1 MTAPA
6 RTVAQTVLAPA
17 RTVARALLL
26 VPFLAFLL
34 GGAAAAG
41 PGGGL
46 SATYVATPPASVGAG
61 SLTLVPV
68 TVTNAGD
75 EPWLASGPTPVNLSY
90 HWYDAQG
97 AVAVWNG
104 TRAPL
109 GSDLPV
115 GGTRTVIVP
124 VLAPSAPGSYT
135 LRFAVVKEGVAWVAP
150 GPVHLLAVVTAF
162 QERFG
167 QVAPPAFVATGSYTL
182 SVPVT
187 NTGVTTWNAGG
198 PNPIALAYHW
208 HDAAGATV
216 VWDGGRSPLAADLAP
231 GATTT
236 VSARV
241 VAPDRP
247 GSYTLTLDLVREG
260 IGWFASLGPS
270 TPYRAPVAVAIPVVG
285 ASYAIP
291 AGSAS
296 YIGERRTIAV
306 TVTNTGNLPIVTTGK
321 EPVSLS
327 YHLTDA
333 TDATLVWDGPR
344 TALGGDLAPG
354 ASRSVQLT
362 FTTPP
367 QPGAYTLALDLVR
380 EGVAWYSG
388 LGSPPGKV
396 ALTVTSGLAAGYGAS
411 TTPALATIGAT
422 LQLSVQLTNYG
433 PRTWAAAGPTPVHLA
448 YHIFDA
454 DGRAVVWDG
463 GRGLLPG
470 DLPAGGTATVSVDV
484 ALPQR
489 TGAYTVSWDL
499 VQEGVSWFSAYGIA
513 RKDEQITVQ
522 PGVTFYGKGYGHGV
536 GMSQYG
542 AQGWA
547 TGASG
552 PALTGEQIVAKYYPG
567 TSLANIDLARG
578 ALRVLLSTPSSA
590 GRYSCGM
597 PAFDAPLAN
606 AVSGGGFRVL
616 NEGAANAVIGAAGA
630 NVTWQIAARNGV
642 VQVWNQATVTKVYE
656 GPGPVVLVPTDP
668 LQPVRVQEK
677 GTYRGNLKLSNVG
690 GTLRLVNYVSYDDY
704 ARGVVPSEMPLGW
717 HIEAYKAQAYAART
731 YAYAKYAGGA
741 RDYDVLDDQQ
751 DQCYGGVG
759 VETAPTNAAAAA
771 TAGKVIAYQGV
782 AIHAYFASSNGG
794 YSISDGCWAGN
805 LQTTPTVTCG
815 AGQPYLLAVPDPAD
829 LAVTVPVA
837 NRHRSWTVSFTSAEV
852 REAILRYKSVDIGTL
867 LSVDVSNRAPVTVG
881 HVVSV
886 KVQGTGAT
894 LDLPADA
901 FLRTYLGLKS
911 TMVRLGPF

>member
-1 MTAPA
+1 VTAPV
-6 RTVAQTVLAPA
+6 RTA
-17 RTVARALLL
+17 ARALLL
-26 VPFLAFLL
+26 VPALVAFLF
-34 GGAAAAG
+34 GGAAAAA
-41 PGGGL
+41 PGAGL
-46 SATYVATPPASVGAG
+46 NATYLAAPPASVGAG
-61 SLTLVPV
+61 SLTPISV

-75 EPWLASGPTPVNLSY
+75 EPWPASGPTPVNLSY

-97 AVAVWNG
+97 AVVVWNG

-109 GSDLPV
+109 GTDLPV
-115 GGTRTVIVP
+115 GGTRTLSIP
-124 VLAPSAPGSYT
+124 VLAPPTPGAYT
-135 LRFAVVKEGVAWVAP
+135 LRFALVKEGVAWIAP
-150 GPVHLLAVVTAF
+150 GPVHQLAVLAAF

-167 QVAPPAFVATGSYTL
+167 QVTPPQFVATGSYTV

-187 NTGVTTWNAGG
+187 NTGVATWNAGG
-198 PNPIALAYHW
+198 PNAVALAYHW
-208 HDAAGATV
+208 HDATGATV
-216 VWDGGRSPLAADLAP
+216 VWDGARSPLAADLAP
-231 GATTT
+231 GASAT

-241 VAPDRP
+241 VAPDRS
-247 GSYTLTLDLVREG
+247 GTYTLTLDLVREG
-260 IGWFASLGPS
+260 VGWFAALGPS
-270 TPYRAPVAVAIPVVG
+270 TPFRAPVAVAIPVVG

-306 TVTNTGNLPIVTTGK
+306 TVTNTGNLPIATGGK

-327 YHLTDA
+327 YHLIDA
-333 TDATLVWDGPR
+333 SGATLVWDGPR
-344 TALGGDLAPG
+344 TALGADLAPG
-354 ASRSVQLT
+354 ASRSVPLT
-362 FTTPP
+362 FTTPA

-388 LGSPPGKV
+388 LGSPPGKI

-422 LQLSVQLTNYG
+422 LQLTVQLTNYG
-433 PRTWAAAGPTPVHLA
+433 PRTWAAAGPTPVRLS
-448 YHIFDA
+448 YHILDA

-463 GRGLLPG
+463 ARGLLPA
-470 DLPAGGTATVSVDV
+470 DVPAGATVTVPVDV

-513 RKDEQITVQ
+513 RKDEAITVQ

-536 GMSQYG
+536 GLSQYG

-547 TGASG
+547 TGAVG
-552 PALTGEQIVAKYYPG
+552 LALTGEQIVARYYPG
-567 TSLANIDLARG
+567 TSLANVDLARG
-578 ALRVLLSTPSSA
+578 ALRVLLSSPSSA
-590 GRYSCGM
+590 GRFSCGM

-616 NEGAANAVIGAAGA
+616 NEGGANALIGVASP
-630 NVTWQIAARNGV
+630 NVTWQIAARNGI
-642 VQVWNQATVTKVYE
+642 VQVWNQATVTKVFE
-656 GPGPVVLVPTDP
+656 GPGPVVLVPIDP
-668 LQPVRVQEK
+668 LQPIRVQEK
-677 GTYRGNLKLSNVG
+677 GTYRGNFKLSNVG

-704 ARGVVPSEMPLGW
+704 TRGVLPSEMPRGW
-717 HIEAYKAQAYAART
+717 HLEAYKAQAYAART

-751 DQCYGGVG
+751 DQCYGGTG
-759 VETAPTNAAAAA
+759 VETAPTDAAAAA

-782 AIHAYFASSNGG
+782 AIRAYYASSNGG
-794 YSISDGCWAGN
+794 YSMSDGCWAGN
-805 LQTTPTVTCG
+805 LRTTPVVACG
-815 AGQPYLLAVPDPAD
+815 AGQPYLLPVPDPAD

-837 NRHRSWTVSFTSAEV
+837 NRHRTWTVSFTSAEV
-852 REAILRYKSVDIGTL
+852 REAILRYKSIDIGTL
-867 LSVDVSNRAPVTVG
+867 LSVDVTNRVPVTVG

-886 KVQGTGAT
+886 KVQGTGAA
-894 LDLPADA
+894 LDLPADV
-901 FLRTYLGLKS
+901 FLRTHLGLKS
-911 TMVRLGPF
+911 TMVRLSPF